1 MEEQENIETSVSTE
15 QPSASVPETTP
26 VENAAPAEPAAQV
39 ENPNGVDDKG
49 TQQVEKPQYT
59 DLQKAQ
65 YSFHK
70 QFSKQRARY
79 EKQLADRDNQ
89 LKEMME
95 RLERLEHPEKYAPK
109 TRNDFQTDDEFIN
122 HIVDGKVEALLK
134 QKLEDYQKQEE
145 ENRKQSELESKYKTR
160 VSENVAKLY
169 ADEAARKEYQSV
181 IDTALSEGLGDVLDQ
196 DADLS
201 RYIMLSP
208 LGPKIMYELASN
220 EESVESLFGEGVT
233 PLERQFKIR
242 EIEARLAQA
251 PAAPAAPTAV
261 QTPEPPK
268 PVVMGQP
275 GKTHGTPNKT
285 PYKDI
290 FSDTNAL
297 REFLRR

>member
-49 TQQVEKPQYT
+49 TQQAEKPQYT

-122 HIVDGKVEALLK
+122 HLVDGKVEALLK

-220 EESVESLFGEGVT
+220 EEAVESLFGEGVT

-251 PAAPAAPTAV
+251 SAAPAAPTAV

-275 GKTHGTPNKT
+275 GKTHGTPNK
-285 PYKDI
+285 DI

>member
-49 TQQVEKPQYT
+49 TQQAEKPQYT

-89 LKEMME
+89 LREMME

-122 HIVDGKVEALLK
+122 HLVDGKVEALLK

-220 EESVESLFGEGVT
+220 EEAVESLFGEGVT

-251 PAAPAAPTAV
+251 SAAPAAPTAV

-275 GKTHGTPNKT
+275 GKTHGTPNK
-285 PYKDI
+285 DI

>member
-89 LKEMME
+89 LREMME

-220 EESVESLFGEGVT
+220 EEAVESLFGEGVT

-242 EIEARLAQA
+242 EIEARLAHA

-275 GKTHGTPNKT
+275 GKTHGTPNK
-285 PYKDI
+285 DI

>member
-122 HIVDGKVEALLK
+122 HLVDGKVEALLK

-145 ENRKQSELESKYKTR
+145 ENRKQTELESKYKTR

-220 EESVESLFGEGVT
+220 EEAVESLFGEGVT

-251 PAAPAAPTAV
+251 SAAPAAPTAV

-275 GKTHGTPNKT
+275 GKTHGTPNK
-285 PYKDI
+285 DI

>member
-1 MEEQENIETSVSTE
+1 M
-15 QPSASVPETTP
+15 
-26 VENAAPAEPAAQV
+26 
-39 ENPNGVDDKG
+39 
-49 TQQVEKPQYT
+49 
-59 DLQKAQ
+59 
-65 YSFHK
+65 
-70 QFSKQRARY
+70 
-79 EKQLADRDNQ
+79 
-89 LKEMME
+89 
-95 RLERLEHPEKYAPK
+95 
-109 TRNDFQTDDEFIN
+109 
-122 HIVDGKVEALLK
+122 DGKVEALLK

-145 ENRKQSELESKYKTR
+145 ENRKQTELESKYKTR

-220 EESVESLFGEGVT
+220 EEAVESLFGEGVT

-251 PAAPAAPTAV
+251 PAPTAPAAPTAV

-275 GKTHGTPNKT
+275 GKTHGTPNK
-285 PYKDI
+285 DI

>member
-49 TQQVEKPQYT
+49 TQQAEKPQYT

-122 HIVDGKVEALLK
+122 HLVDGKVEALLK

-145 ENRKQSELESKYKTR
+145 ENRKQTELESKYKTR

-220 EESVESLFGEGVT
+220 EEAVESLFGEGVT

-251 PAAPAAPTAV
+251 SAAPAAPTAV

-275 GKTHGTPNKT
+275 GKTHGTPNK
-285 PYKDI
+285 DI

>member
-39 ENPNGVDDKG
+39 ENPNDVDDKG

-89 LKEMME
+89 LREMME

-220 EESVESLFGEGVT
+220 EEAVESLFGEGVT

-275 GKTHGTPNKT
+275 GKTHGTPNK
-285 PYKDI
+285 DI

>member
-89 LKEMME
+89 LREMME

-145 ENRKQSELESKYKTR
+145 ENRKQTELESKYKTR

-242 EIEARLAQA
+242 EIEARLAQV

-275 GKTHGTPNKT
+275 GKTHGTPNK
-285 PYKDI
+285 DI

>member
-122 HIVDGKVEALLK
+122 HLVDGKVEALLK

-145 ENRKQSELESKYKTR
+145 ENRKQTELESKYKTR

-220 EESVESLFGEGVT
+220 EEAVESLFGEGVT

-242 EIEARLAQA
+242 EIEARLREA
-251 PAAPAAPTAV
+251 PAPTAPAAPTAV

-275 GKTHGTPNKT
+275 GKTHGTPNK
-285 PYKDI
+285 DI